1 MSNDRLKFRARL
13 GVSYYDDA
21 GNDVDGM
28 LVIDNVA
35 AYHDGS
41 VGFSEES
48 LADAIDRLAKT
59 DRENESI
66 WQYVEDNFS
75 TESDLW
81 YWAAG
86 AIVEQCT
93 GEKDKNNNLIYDGD
107 RVQKD
112 GYIGTVKFGTYSKDD
127 CGGKDAILGFY
138 IEWDNAPLWRK
149 DFNYWVREGIEIIGN
164 IHEQK
169 DTE

>member
-35 AYHDGS
+35 VYHDGS
-41 VGFSEES
+41 VGFSEEN

-93 GEKDKNNNLIYDGD
+93 GEKDKNNNLIYDD
-107 RVQKD
+107 DIIRW
-112 GYIGTVKFGTYSKDD
+112 YGTHKTQDYKVVWVNAGWCLKNLRTMTTIAMTGL
-127 CGGKDAILGFY
+127 DAS
-138 IEWDNAPLWRK
+138 
-149 DFNYWVREGIEIIGN
+149 EIIGN

-169 DTE
+169 DAE

>member
-35 AYHDGS
+35 VYHDGS
-41 VGFSEES
+41 VGFSEEN

-93 GEKDKNNNLIYDGD
+93 GLSDKNGNLIYENDYI
-107 RVQKD
+107 KD
-112 GYIGTVKFGTYSKDD
+112 KWGHTTYLVKWVDAKFMCVDIEEMMPETSPRQDWLDK
-127 CGGKDAILGFY
+127 CGF
-138 IEWDNAPLWRK
+138 
-149 DFNYWVREGIEIIGN
+149 EIIGN

-169 DTE
+169 DAE

>member
-1 MSNDRLKFRARL
+1 MNSDRLKFRARL

-35 AYHDGS
+35 VYHDGS
-41 VGFSEES
+41 VGFSEEN

-81 YWAAG
+81 YWAPG

-93 GEKDKNNNLIYDGD
+93 GISDKIGNLIYVGD
-107 RVQKD
+107 
-112 GYIGTVKFGTYSKDD
+112 IVKSPNNSYPLQVKQDTNGLWACIEYRP
-127 CGGKDAILGFY
+127 GGMREL
-138 IEWDNAPLWRK
+138 PLYDLTRLY
-149 DFNYWVREGIEIIGN
+149 NVELIGN

-169 DTE
+169 EDV

>member
-21 GNDVDGM
+21 GNDIEGV

-35 AYHDGS
+35 VYHDGS

-48 LADAIDRLAKT
+48 LADAVDRLAKT
-59 DRENESI
+59 DRENDTI

-86 AIVEQCT
+86 AIIEQCT
-93 GEKDKNNNLIYDGD
+93 GLKDKNGNLIYEGD
-107 RVQKD
+107 LVYVPNSNNDPVKGVVKWD
-112 GYIGTVKFGTYSKDD
+112 EECATFFVETLGNLVGSLGYYGT
-127 CGGKDAILGFY
+127 
-138 IEWDNAPLWRK
+138 WHNR
-149 DFNYWVREGIEIIGN
+149 GITEIIGN
-164 IHEQK
+164 IHEQQ
-169 DTE
+169 DQ